1 MLEEKDIAGHTM
13 VESKRKRAIH
23 KAFEKYTVSEFKCWT
38 IDTLGELIQ
47 QVTRLRTD
55 RCDKEELIKNA
66 LMAEDAVCMLWMLM
80 KSDAELIH
88 QIKDKV
94 YSDFEREMAEERPM
108 GDL

>member
-1 MLEEKDIAGHTM
+1 MLEEKEIVGYTV
-13 VESKRKRAIH
+13 VESKRKRAVQQ
-23 KAFEKYTVSEFKCWT
+23 AFDKYTVSEFKCWT
-38 IDTLGELIQ
+38 VDTLAELIQ
-47 QVTRLRTD
+47 QVSRLRTA

-88 QIKDKV
+88 KIKDKV
-94 YSDFEREMAEERPM
+94 YSDFECEMLKEKPM